1 MFLTQLRCSDDVLVK
16 LNDAAISNPVH
27 FELLTQEIRK
37 FIYDPLATE
46 GRFVITNQILQN
58 NENMENWLTTELEF
72 KELILPQKE
81 RVLTI
86 STHQVNICN
95 LIFT

>member
-1 MFLTQLRCSDDVLVK
+1 MFLTQLRCSDDVLAK
-16 LNDAAISNPVH
+16 LNDAAIVH
-27 FELLTQEIRK
+27 VELLTQEIRK
-37 FIYDPLATE
+37 YIYDPLATE